1 MGGGRLRLGARQ
13 RFEDIEAYAETL
25 QAPSERHRDLL
36 VRVMKLP
43 EKYRVP
49 MVLHYYIGLSTDE
62 VARAIKVPAA
72 TVRTRLA
79 RGRAFRSCG
88 WRPAHFPGA

>member
-1 MGGGRLRLGARQ
+1 MR
-13 RFEDIEAYAETL
+13 
-25 QAPSERHRDLL
+25 
-36 VRVMKLP
+36 LP

-62 VARAIKVPAA
+62 VVRAIKVPAA

-79 RGRAFRSCG
+79 RGRARLKSMLEG
-88 WRPAHFPGA
+88 EKR

>member
-1 MGGGRLRLGARQ
+1 MKALFRKPWRRV
-13 RFEDIEAYAETL
+13 EDIEAYAETL

-36 VRVMKLP
+36 VRVMRLP

-79 RGRAFRSCG
+79 RGRARLKSMLEG
-88 WRPAHFPGA
+88 EKR